1 MNEAAGGERF
11 LHDGPPDAPAT
22 VVLTHGAGAP
32 MDSPGLGA
40 IARGLGARG
49 LHVVRFELPYMRR
62 RREGGGRAGRPDP
75 PAVLEAAWLEAIEQ
89 LGGGPRLVIGGRSMG
104 GRIASHVADRAGV
117 RGLVCLAYPFH
128 PPGQP
133 ERLRTAHLREL
144 RTPTLIVQGTR
155 DPFGLPEEIAD
166 YALSGSIEI
175 GWIEGG
181 DHSFKPPARS
191 YPSNPGRT
199 ERENLAEVVDLV
211 ARFVQRLGA
220 P

>member
-1 MNEAAGGERF
+1 MNEVAGGERF
-11 LHDGPPDAPAT
+11 LHDGPPDSPAT

-32 MDSPGLGA
+32 MDSPGLA
-40 IARGLGARG
+40 TIARGLGARG
-49 LHVVRFELPYMRR
+49 LRVVRFELPYMRR
-62 RREGGGRAGRPDP
+62 RREGGGRSARPDP